1 MQAEPALERSVLDE
15 NRKRLAA
22 HEQLVTNDA
31 EEVLLGGTRAGR
43 NETTDPREGNENK
56 VQVKREESSV
66 SSLKRASI
74 RKKNFGI
81 CDLLI
86 ILTL

>member
-1 MQAEPALERSVLDE
+1 MQAEPALERSVLNE

-43 NETTDPREGNENK
+43 NETTDPREANENR

-66 SSLKRASI
+66 KSEE
-74 RKKNFGI
+74 GI
-81 CDLLI
+81 DKEEEFWDL
-86 ILTL
+86 